1 MTAIIKPGGFNRSFF
16 RPVSS
21 KGGEQVKFIET
32 LYNQFLTTG
41 TSILEQEEI
50 FSFYVLRHYINKDL
64 KSKMTVII
72 SNGEPIAVSFD
83 RI

>member
-1 MTAIIKPGGFNRSFF
+1 M
-16 RPVSS
+16 
-21 KGGEQVKFIET
+21 KFIET

-50 FSFYVLRHYINKDL
+50 FSFYVLRQYINKDL

-83 RI
+83 RN

>member
-1 MTAIIKPGGFNRSFF
+1 M
-16 RPVSS
+16 
-21 KGGEQVKFIET
+21 KFIET
-32 LYNQFLTTG
+32 LYNQFLATG

-50 FSFYVLRHYINKDL
+50 FSFYVLRQYINKDL

>member
-1 MTAIIKPGGFNRSFF
+1 M
-16 RPVSS
+16 
-21 KGGEQVKFIET
+21 KFIET
-32 LYNQFLTTG
+32 LYNQFLAMG

-50 FSFYVLRHYINKDL
+50 FSFYVLRQYINKDL

>member
-1 MTAIIKPGGFNRSFF
+1 MN
-16 RPVSS
+16 
-21 KGGEQVKFIET
+21 FIET

-50 FSFYVLRHYINKDL
+50 FSFYVLRLYINKDL